1 LIFYLEASK
10 YACDDARLSIKD
22 IIVAPITGKIIST
35 AVKVVDKVDKDGV
48 LPYIE
53 SKNGKP

>member
-35 AVKVVDKVDKDGV
+35 AVKVVDDKDGV